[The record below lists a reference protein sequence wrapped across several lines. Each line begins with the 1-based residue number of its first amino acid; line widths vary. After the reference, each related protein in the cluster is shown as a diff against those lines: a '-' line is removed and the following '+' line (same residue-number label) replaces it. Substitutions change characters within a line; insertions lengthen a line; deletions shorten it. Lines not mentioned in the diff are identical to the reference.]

1 MPKEVELIPRGD
13 RGFVSFGAPIETDA
27 AYGADIELYESSDW
41 GMQHA
46 WLSLKADASAPS
58 APQVLSDGR
67 VSMSAHIS
75 IEDAKELR
83 RRLKAFIDRAEEK
96 GFDPYDGDGN

>member
-1 MPKEVELIPRGD
+1 MPNKVDLIPRGD
-13 RGFVSFGAPIETDA
+13 RGFVSFGAPLETDA
-27 AYGADIELYESSDW
+27 AYGANIELYESSAW
-41 GMQHA
+41 GMQNA
-46 WLSLKADASAPS
+46 WLSVTADANAPS

-67 VSMSAHIS
+67 VRMCAHIS

-96 GFDPYDGDGN
+96 GFDTV

>member
-13 RGFVSFGAPIETDA
+13 RGFVSFGAPIETD
-27 AYGADIELYESSDW
+27 
-41 GMQHA
+41 
-46 WLSLKADASAPS
+46 APS

-83 RRLKAFIDRAEEK
+83 RRLEGVHRTRRRKRI
-96 GFDPYDGDGN
+96 